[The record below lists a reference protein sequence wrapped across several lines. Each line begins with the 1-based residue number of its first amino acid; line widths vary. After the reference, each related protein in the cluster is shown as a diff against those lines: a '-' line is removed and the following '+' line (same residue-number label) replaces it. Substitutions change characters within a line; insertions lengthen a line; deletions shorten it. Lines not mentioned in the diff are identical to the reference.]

1 MDKQPTIVFMDLSG
15 SSAAYEALG
24 NERVAEVVSRLTRWI
39 GGVCETHGGQIVKF
53 LGDGVLARFPSGS
66 RAVSAAISAQRGY
79 ADQIKREP
87 RALRMGLKVGMASG
101 AVVEMNADAYG
112 DSVNLA
118 ARLADMAGPGAI
130 WADELVLVHVHGV
143 SPPPVPATGD
153 EGATV
158 IAETAVRSRALGKI
172 SVPGLT
178 QLRSVFQIFWRDDP
192 AFEQMTAPGG
202 LDLMSAA
209 QRDSSSRITLRWLD
223 ATKAFTAGSQS
234 IRVGRAAGSDFVVS
248 DPRVSRQHIQIEWVQ
263 GAFVLTDVSSFGT
276 WVRFAETQ
284 GTEVALRRT
293 QCPLLS
299 SGEIALGAP
308 FEDISAPVLT
318 FHVREAPAGA
328 GRQNLLQL
336 TGF

>member
-1 MDKQPTIVFMDLSG
+1 MEHKTTIVFMDLSG

-53 LGDGVLARFPSGS
+53 LGDGVLARFPSGNH
-66 RAVSAAISAQRGY
+66 AISAAISAQRGY
-79 ADQIKREP
+79 ANQVKREP
-87 RALRMGLKVGMASG
+87 KALRMGLKIGMASG

-112 DSVNLA
+112 DAVNLA

-130 WADELVLVHVHGV
+130 WADELVLAQVGGADPV
-143 SPPPVPATGD
+143 PVPAPVD
-153 EGATV
+153 EAATV
-158 IAETAVRSRALGKI
+158 IAETAMRSRALGKI
-172 SVPGLT
+172 NVPGLT
-178 QLRSVFQIFWRDDP
+178 QLRSVFQIFWRDDQ

-209 QRDSSSRITLRWLD
+209 RRDSSSRITLRWLD
-223 ATKAFTAGSQS
+223 VTQVFTAGSQP
-234 IRVGRAAGSDFVVS
+234 IRVGRAASSDFVVS
-248 DPRVSRQHIQIEWVQ
+248 DPRVSRQHVQIEWVQ

-276 WVRFAETQ
+276 WVRFTETQ
-284 GTEVALRRT
+284 GTEMALRRS

-308 FEDISAPVLT
+308 FADISAPVLV
-318 FHVREAPAGA
+318 FRVQEAPVEA
-328 GRQNLLQL
+328 GRQNALPL